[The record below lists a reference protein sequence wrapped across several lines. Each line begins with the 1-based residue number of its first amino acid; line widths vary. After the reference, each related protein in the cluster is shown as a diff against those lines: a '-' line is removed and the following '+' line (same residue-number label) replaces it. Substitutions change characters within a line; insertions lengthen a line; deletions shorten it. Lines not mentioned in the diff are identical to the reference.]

1 MLEIVLLS
9 FVSAWLV
16 TLFLLRR
23 YFAAVAK
30 SADRARVHA
39 SEPQRFHVGVTPRV
53 GGIAV
58 MLGFCCGLLLADR
71 GNWAPSGWFVML
83 VLTLFPT
90 WLVGVWEDLRPHLGA
105 WLRLGAT
112 LVAAVLAVLLLD
124 VRLTRLDIP
133 VVDEWLAAWPWF
145 GIALT
150 LLALTGLP
158 HAMNIIDGFNGLAG
172 MVALLIL
179 SGMAYVAFKQGDS
192 ALLAI
197 CITLGAATVGF
208 FLWNFP
214 RGLIFAGDGG
224 AYLWGAAIGIVAILL
239 VQRNPQVSPWF
250 PLMLCIYPVWETL
263 FSIYRKAVLR
273 HASPMR
279 PDGLHFHM
287 LVYKRLVRWMIG
299 SKDVRHIV
307 NRNSLTAP
315 YLWGIVLMSVIPAVI
330 FWNNSSA
337 LAAGCGL
344 FVLFYLWVY
353 RRMVLFRAP
362 KMFILHRHRKQNEP
376 PHNS

>member
-1 MLEIVLLS
+1 MLEIALLS
-9 FVSAWLV
+9 FISAWLI
-16 TLFLLRR
+16 TLFLIRR
-23 YFAAVAK
+23 YFAAVAT
-30 SADRARVHA
+30 A
-39 SEPQRFHVGVTPRV
+39 SRDGDVRIGEPQRFHVGVTPRV
-53 GGIAV
+53 GGLAV
-58 MLGFCCGLLLADR
+58 MVGFCLGLLLADS
-71 GNWAPSGWFVML
+71 GNWAPTGWFL
-83 VLTLFPT
+83 SLFLTLLPA
-90 WLVGVWEDLRPHLGA
+90 WLVGVWEDFRPHLNS
-105 WLRLGAT
+105 WLRLAVT
-112 LVAAVLAVLLLD
+112 LIAAMLAVILLD

-133 VVDEWLAAWPWF
+133 IIDGWLVSSPWLAV
-145 GIALT
+145 ALT

-179 SGMAYVAFKQGDS
+179 SSMAYIAFKQGDS
-192 ALLAI
+192 ALLAV
-197 CITLGAATVGF
+197 CVTLGAATVGF

-224 AYLWGAAIGIVAILL
+224 AYLWGGAICIVAVLL

-250 PLMLCIYPVWETL
+250 PMMLCIYPVWETL
-263 FSIYRKAVLR
+263 FSIYRKSVLR
-273 HASPMR
+273 HTSPMR

-299 SKDVRHIV
+299 SRDVRHIV

-330 FWNNSSA
+330 FWNNSSV
-337 LAAGCGL
+337 LAGGCGL

-353 RRMVLFRAP
+353 RRMVRFRVP
-362 KMFILHRHRKQNEP
+362 KMFILHRRRQQDDSPKRP
-376 PHNS
+376 